1 MEQNKDQIAL
11 TACPSCGSQHFD
23 HYLKTKDYFFTKKDF
38 KLSRC
43 NECTLVFTNPIPS
56 VDKLSSFYES
66 EKYLSHNATK
76 ISLIDIVY
84 RIARQI
90 NIRRKYKLINKYK
103 KPSKVLD
110 IGTGTGELLHY
121 FKENGWETI
130 GIEPNN
136 SARKFASEKNG
147 LSVFTEEKL
156 EELEEKSFDLIM
168 MWHVLEHV
176 VKLNERIEQIK
187 RLLKSDGVIIIGVPN
202 INSPDFHYYQKYW
215 AGLDA
220 PRHLYH
226 FSETSIRNL
235 FKRHSI
241 RIIQS
246 WPMKLDAYYVSL
258 LSEKY
263 RGNKFAYFNAFLRGF
278 KSNIK
283 ARKQNNNY
291 SSMIFVA
298 KEN

>member
-1 MEQNKDQIAL
+1 M
-11 TACPSCGSQHFD
+11 
-23 HYLKTKDYFFTKKDF
+23 
-38 KLSRC
+38 
-43 NECTLVFTNPIPS
+43 VFTNPIPA

-176 VKLNERIEQIK
+176 VKLNDRIEQIK
-187 RLLKSDGVIIIGVPN
+187 RLLKSDGVIIIAVPN
-202 INSPDFHYYQKYW
+202 INSPDFQYYQKYW
-215 AGLDA
+215 AGLDV

-226 FSETSIRNL
+226 FSETSIDNL